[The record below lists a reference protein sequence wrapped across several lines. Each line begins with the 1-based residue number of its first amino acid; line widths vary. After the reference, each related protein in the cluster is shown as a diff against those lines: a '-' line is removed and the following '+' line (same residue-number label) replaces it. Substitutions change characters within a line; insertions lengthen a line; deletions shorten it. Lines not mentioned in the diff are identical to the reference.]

1 MHQNEGDKH
10 NPVRMLIVEDHLMFR
25 RSLRA
30 LLELFS
36 ERVEIVGEAASA
48 DDAVQM
54 VRDHVPNIVL
64 LDLEL
69 PQRSGVLTRPA
80 PEHGVGAIARIR
92 QVSPCT
98 YVLVISNHEDP
109 TVLFGALQAGAHG
122 YITKADPYDGEKLVD
137 AIERTVGGEAI
148 YGALVAQ
155 IIRDYHQRRSRG
167 VEAPYEELTPRE
179 REVLELLV
187 DRKSNLEIAEKLV
200 ISVKTVKTHVANI
213 LAKLHLDSRYE
224 VPGYVHLRRR
234 ERTMS

>member
-1 MHQNEGDKH
+1 MQPDDRDRHS
-10 NPVRMLIVEDHLMFR
+10 PVRMLIVEDHLMFR

-36 ERVEIVGEAASA
+36 DRVEIVGEAASA
-48 DDAVQM
+48 EDAIEM
-54 VRDHVPNIVL
+54 VREQAPDIVL

-80 PEHGVGAIARIR
+80 VEHGVGAIARIR

-98 YVLVISNHEDP
+98 YVLVVSNHEDA
-109 TVLFGALQAGAHG
+109 TVLFSALQAGAHG

-137 AIERTVGGEAI
+137 AIERTIGGEAI

-155 IIRDYHQRRSRG
+155 VIRDYHRRPSRSL
-167 VEAPYEELTPRE
+167 EAPHEELTPRE

-187 DRKSNLEIAEKLV
+187 DRKSNQEIADKLV

-224 VPGYVHLRRR
+224 VPGYVSLRRR
-234 ERTMS
+234 ERTIS